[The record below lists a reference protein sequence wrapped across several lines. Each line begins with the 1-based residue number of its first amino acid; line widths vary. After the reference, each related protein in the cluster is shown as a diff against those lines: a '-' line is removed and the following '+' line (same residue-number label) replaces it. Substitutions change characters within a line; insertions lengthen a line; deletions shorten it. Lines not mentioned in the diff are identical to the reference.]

1 MVMMFLEMVVFPCL
15 LVEDCGWHVPGA
27 LRFVM
32 VAVFLVV
39 VIVVLVVVLLVVMV
53 VAVVEIVG
61 VVFLPETTLGPEDAE
76 WAWPIAKGNT

>member
-1 MVMMFLEMVVFPCL
+1 MMFFEMVVFHCF

-27 LRFVM
+27 LRLVM
-32 VAVFLVV
+32 LVAVFLVV

-53 VAVVEIVG
+53 VAAVEIVG